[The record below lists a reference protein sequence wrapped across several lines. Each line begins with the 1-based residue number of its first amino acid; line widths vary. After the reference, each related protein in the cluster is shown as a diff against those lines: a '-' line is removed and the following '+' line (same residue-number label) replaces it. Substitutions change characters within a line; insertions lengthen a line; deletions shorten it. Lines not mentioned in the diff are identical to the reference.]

1 MSDSYIPA
9 EDAAALEWMTVFSE
23 GLTANPGLYFIAAGD
38 ANDAVFVG
46 NFTKN
51 PIAVA
56 FSPEDDGKCATY
68 FARWQSRCGDTGPW
82 SLPVTMRIAA

>member
-1 MSDSYIPA
+1 VSLQLFVAIADTP
-9 EDAAALEWMTVFSE
+9 TVDE
-23 GLTANPGLYFIAAGD
+23 
-38 ANDAVFVG
+38 NDAVFVG

-56 FSPEDDGKCATY
+56 FSPEDDGKCATW
-68 FARWQSRCGDTGPW
+68 FARWQSRKGDTGPW